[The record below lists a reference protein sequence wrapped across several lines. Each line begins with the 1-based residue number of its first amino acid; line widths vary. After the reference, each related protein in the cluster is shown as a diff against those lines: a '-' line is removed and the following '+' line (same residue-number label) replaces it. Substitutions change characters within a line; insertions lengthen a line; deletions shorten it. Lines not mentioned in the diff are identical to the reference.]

1 MKNDSLPV
9 GTVVILKHD
18 YYFREYIIMSNDGE
32 EYTLCRYA
40 RKAITNMTRKV
51 RKTTIGAICSLGR
64 KE

>member
-18 YYFREYIIMSNDGE
+18 YYFREYVITSNDDEG
-32 EYTLCRYA
+32 YTLCRYA
-40 RKAITNMTRKV
+40 GKPITNMSRKV
-51 RKTTIGAICSLGR
+51 RKTAIGAVCSLGQ